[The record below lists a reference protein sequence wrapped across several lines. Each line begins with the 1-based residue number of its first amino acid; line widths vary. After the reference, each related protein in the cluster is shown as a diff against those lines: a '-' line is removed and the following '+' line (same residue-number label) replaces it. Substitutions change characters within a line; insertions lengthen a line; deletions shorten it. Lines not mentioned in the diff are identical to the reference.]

1 MRRMRELLRIPVI
14 LEESGDKLGL
24 VKDILFDE
32 TENMV
37 NGIIVEK
44 DSLINSQIK
53 IIPRAD
59 IISFGKES
67 VLLKKISGDKTSGT
81 SWSEKVGS
89 KVYDGDGAIK
99 GTIEDIFVDNLVK
112 KVLGYEISDGLF
124 SDLFKGR
131 QVIFEENILAESED
145 VVVVEGG
152 SMS

>member
-1 MRRMRELLRIPVI
+1 MRELLRLPVI
-14 LEESGDKLGL
+14 FEESGDRLGL

-32 TENMV
+32 TENIV
-37 NGIIVEK
+37 TGIIVEK
-44 DSLINSQIK
+44 GSLLNSQNK
-53 IIPRAD
+53 TIPRTD

-67 VLLKKISGDKTSGT
+67 VSVKKMSENQAYGT

-89 KVYDGDGAIK
+89 KVYDGDGEIK
-99 GTIEDIFVDNLVK
+99 GTIEDIFVDNLVN

-131 QVIFEENILAESED
+131 QAIFAENILAESED

-152 SMS
+152 SQS